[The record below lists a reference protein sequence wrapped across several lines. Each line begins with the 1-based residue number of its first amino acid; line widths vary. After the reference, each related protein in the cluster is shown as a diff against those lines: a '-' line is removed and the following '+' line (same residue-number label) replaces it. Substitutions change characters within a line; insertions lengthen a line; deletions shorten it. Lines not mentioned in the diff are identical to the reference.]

1 VIAKEAKAFWLPGCL
16 KDEDINVD
24 KQLLDF
30 LDFMYNDVFI
40 DVQVFDD
47 INQYIH
53 THYGVPAAGGTLS
66 TYRKWYTDEIG
77 DGDE

>member
-1 VIAKEAKAFWLPGCL
+1 MIAKEAKAFWLPGCL
-16 KDEDINVD
+16 KDEDINMD

-30 LDFMYNDVFI
+30 LDFMYNDVL
-40 DVQVFDD
+40 D
-47 INQYIH
+47 IH
-53 THYGVPAAGGTLS
+53 THYGIPASGGMLS